1 LVRLELDDASAKKPG
16 QRTLVRR
23 FARATV
29 LEGCSIQC
37 ASRLLHDLLPKLDL
51 EVIPVDQF
59 YKLEGNPF
67 VIEDINPAKRAK
79 ILEQATAGVLDALRR
94 DRAGSV

>member
-1 LVRLELDDASAKKPG
+1 M
-16 QRTLVRR
+16 
-23 FARATV
+23 

-37 ASRLLHDLLPKLDL
+37 ASRLLHDLLPKVDL

-67 VIEDINPAKRAK
+67 IIEDIKPLKRAK
-79 ILEQATAGVLDALRR
+79 IIEQAVYGILEALVLPPRN
-94 DRAGSV
+94 